1 MPAQCR
7 ETEATLFHR
16 ECHATLRVDRY
27 PDGGAQRPAR
37 HGLIAGRANE
47 QAVPPARTTLDLKID
62 VAAVIDL
69 CHDAAGDRARLSRGH
84 DMKVLRPYEQI
95 DRCGGARA

>member
-27 PDGGAQRPAR
+27 TDGGAQRPAR
-37 HGLIAGRANE
+37 HGLIAGRAHE

-62 VAAVIDL
+62 VASLVYL
-69 CHDAAGDRARLSRGH
+69 GH
-84 DMKVLRPYEQI
+84 DISSHCTRLIGGNDANPLRS
-95 DRCGGARA
+95 DK